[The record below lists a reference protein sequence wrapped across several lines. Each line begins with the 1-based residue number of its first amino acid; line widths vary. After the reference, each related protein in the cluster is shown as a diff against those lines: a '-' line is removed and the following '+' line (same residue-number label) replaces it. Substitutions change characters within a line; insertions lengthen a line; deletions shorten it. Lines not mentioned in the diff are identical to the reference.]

1 MKLIFAIKV
10 IVYCQQKLFN
20 IIGSLP
26 FHRVMDRATDN
37 SITSSNTKILK
48 EIFPENDPASKV
60 LINNGLYFRHL
71 NINNILTETKFG
83 NTVNNDEVKIDG
95 YNLIRSDGNR
105 KEGGVACYIKIII
118 SFNHHGSLSKNFANI
133 LIDILLPKFKSIMLD
148 IIYRSPNQS
157 SFTDDGFHCI
167 EKISSSS

>member
-1 MKLIFAIKV
+1 
-10 IVYCQQKLFN
+10 
-20 IIGSLP
+20 
-26 FHRVMDRATDN
+26 MDRATDN

-105 KEGGVACYIKIII
+105 KEGGVACYIKIILFQP
-118 SFNHHGSLSKNFANI
+118 SWK
-133 LIDILLPKFKSIMLD
+133 P
-148 IIYRSPNQS
+148 Q
-157 SFTDDGFHCI
+157 
-167 EKISSSS
+167 